1 MCNEKILELHYDVLR
16 ILYEK
21 LLLTRGQIAL
31 AVDLLVDE
39 RYNNVPKKSP
49 GEAGLYALKELGLE
63 GSFEISENVYKF
75 KIKGNCG
82 FCPIEEVCPI
92 PFFVASVVRK
102 IAEVE
107 CSIQRCGDD
116 RYLCEEDGYCVFSI
130 KVYPLRKKD

>member
-1 MCNEKILELHYDVLR
+1 MYSEKILKLHYEVLR

-39 RYNNVPKKSP
+39 RYNDVPKKSP

-63 GSFEISENVYKF
+63 GFFVTSESVYKF
-75 KIKGNCG
+75 KIKGDCK
-82 FCPIEEVCPI
+82 FCPVEEVCPI

-102 IAEVE
+102 IADVE
-107 CSIQRCGDD
+107 CSILKCKDD